1 MMDGKTL
8 NALGMLGVGCIAAVL
23 AMHAAGAQQK
33 AKAAAPT
40 RNDWL
45 QYYGPPE
52 GDAIP
57 LDQANPAV
65 SRIRPLA
72 PTASTSGTM
81 SIGTGDVLKTRV
93 YPDAH
98 LSLITQQGAG

>member
-1 MMDGKTL
+1 MMDGRNL
-8 NALGMLGVGCIAAVL
+8 NALGMLGCGIVAAMV

-33 AKAAAPT
+33 AKASAPT

-57 LDQANPAV
+57 LDQANPAA
-65 SRIRPLA
+65 SRVQPLA

-81 SIGTGDVLKTRV
+81 SIGTGDVLKTRQ

-98 LSLITQQGAG
+98 LSLLTQQGA